1 MPWSERCCS
10 AEVDLVVESL
20 DWLWLMGPRLGIL
33 VQSTQLNLQNF
44 GLMASMPVS
53 SLVILSVRSTT

>member
-1 MPWSERCCS
+1 MPLSERCCS
-10 AEVDLVVESL
+10 AEVHLVVESL

-44 GLMASMPVS
+44 GLMTSMPVS